1 MAKKTWLEKMNLEM
15 RSEVKLLE
23 KPFGGFPVGAKLL
36 IPTPSMVKEYIFSI
50 PRGKSRTTKE
60 MRADLAS
67 RNGADTTCPLCAGIF
82 LRIVAEAA
90 HESGEEV
97 PVWRVIDAK
106 SPTKKRLSFDVSEL
120 DARRAAEG
128 LPA

>member
-1 MAKKTWLEKMNLEM
+1 
-15 RSEVKLLE
+15 
-23 KPFGGFPVGAKLL
+23 
-36 IPTPSMVKEYIFSI
+36 
-50 PRGKSRTTKE
+50 
-60 MRADLAS
+60 
-67 RNGADTTCPLCAGIF
+67 